1 MQNRLFLL
9 LLLILPAIIGYTQ
22 CKPEAIPFQGGEK
35 ITYIAA
41 YNWGPVWVDA
51 GEVTFAVESVD
62 YHGQPAF
69 HFKSTGHTYKSY
81 DFLFK
86 VRDYYDSWVNPQTF
100 QPFEFKRQIYE
111 GGYMLQNNISFFPK
125 LGFALSNTKR
135 PNKPIKTDT
144 LRFEPCYF
152 DMLASVYYVRSMD
165 LRGMKV
171 GEKWPVTVLIDDSI
185 FRINVKKLGTEIKE
199 NRDGRKYTCIKLS
212 ATMVEGTIF
221 RKDEDVS
228 VWITDDENK
237 IPIIV
242 EAKIIVGTVK
252 AYLKK
257 TEGLRYP
264 VTSLVKD

>member
-1 MQNRLFLL
+1 MRNSVSLLVILFLTCT
-9 LLLILPAIIGYTQ
+9 GGFSQ
-22 CKPEAIPFQGGEK
+22 CKPETIPFQGGEK

-51 GEVTFAVESVD
+51 GEVTFAVENVE
-62 YHGQPAF
+62 YRGQHAF
-69 HFKSTGHTYKSY
+69 HFRSTGTTYKSY

-86 VRDYYDSWVNPQTF
+86 VRDYYDSWVNPNTF
-100 QPFEFKRQIYE
+100 QSYDFKRQIYE
-111 GGYMLQNNISFFPK
+111 GGYMLQNNMSFFPK
-125 LGFALSNTKR
+125 LGIALSNTKR
-135 PNKPIKTDT
+135 PDKPIKTDT
-144 LRFEPCYF
+144 LKLERCCF
-152 DMLASVYYVRSMD
+152 DMLASVYYVRSLD
-165 LRGMKV
+165 LRAMKE
-171 GEKWPVTVLIDDSI
+171 GEKLPVTVLIDDSI

-199 NRDGRKYTCIKLS
+199 NRDGKKYSCIKLS

-221 RKDEDVS
+221 RKDEDVN

-242 EAKIIVGTVK
+242 EAKILVGTVK

-264 VTSLVKD
+264 VTSLIKK